1 LIVSWRVMTARM
13 TRRSL
18 FAATAGAAVGELVR
32 PAGSVAALVGANS
45 AGSAAN
51 PAVFDRSVG
60 SLPAGGTGLTVR
72 LSRNADLLGVRW
84 SGAPGARVELR
95 FGDGR
100 GSWSRWV
107 AAGIRA
113 HVPEGAPTSEESV
126 GDPVWT
132 GGSYLVQ
139 LRANR
144 SLERVSLSCV
154 DVSDGV
160 GAHRQSVRAQ
170 PVALAAALPLATPVL
185 PAGSGQPPI
194 LARSGWA
201 RGMGPPKVAPEYGTV
216 EMAFVHHTE
225 NPNGYSP
232 GEVPAILRAIYA
244 FHRYVRGWD
253 DIGYNFV
260 IDLYGRIFEARAG
273 GIDEPVA
280 GAQAGGY
287 NLVST
292 GVAVLGEFMSTPIS
306 PAAARALRR
315 LLAWKLSLHGI
326 PCRGRVTVRVNPAGA
341 AYSRFSA
348 GTHVSLPRIAGHRDA
363 DTTDCPGNVLYGEL
377 PLVRSHAEQLAG
389 RPAVATL
396 ALGGPV
402 APSSQPS
409 SAVGATAPGARTP
422 AQPSSAGP
430 RTAAP
435 GQSPQS
441 SQARVLT
448 GRLTRLDGTP
458 IAGAP
463 MAIQARNVSRRGEV
477 VLEATLAQTVT
488 DAEGGWSL
496 PAVITSPGPATWLRA
511 LCPGTKGV
519 PAAVSDPLRA
529 AGTVSLTAAP
539 APVQA
544 PAPAPAPTP
553 PAAPPPS
560 T

>member
-1 LIVSWRVMTARM
+1 MTARM

-18 FAATAGAAVGELVR
+18 LAAAAGAAVGEVVR
-32 PAGSVAALVGANS
+32 PAGSVAALVGADAPGAA
-45 AGSAAN
+45 AG
-51 PAVFDRSVG
+51 PAVFARRVG
-60 SLPAGGTGLTVR
+60 SLPAGGAGLIVR
-72 LSRNADLLGVRW
+72 LGRNADLLGVRW
-84 SGAPGARVELR
+84 AGAAGARLELR

-100 GSWSRWV
+100 ESWSRWV
-107 AAGIRA
+107 AGGVRA
-113 HVPEGAPTSEESV
+113 HVPEGAPSSGESI

-132 GGSYLVQ
+132 GGSSRVQ

-154 DVSDGV
+154 DVSDGI
-160 GAHRQSVRAQ
+160 GAHRRSVSARPA
-170 PVALAAALPLATPVL
+170 ALAAALPLATPIL

-201 RGMGPPKVAPEYGTV
+201 HGMAPPKVAPEYGTV

-225 NPNGYSP
+225 NPNGYLP
-232 GEVPAILRAIYA
+232 GEVPAMLRAIYV
-244 FHRYVRGWD
+244 FHRHVRGWN

-260 IDLYGRIFEARAG
+260 IDLFGRIFEARAG

-306 PAAARALRR
+306 PAAASALQR

-326 PCRGRVTVRVNPAGA
+326 PCRGRVNVRVNPAGA
-341 AYSRFSA
+341 AFSRFPA
-348 GTHVSLPRIAGHRDA
+348 GAHVSLPRIAGHRDA
-363 DTTDCPGNVLYGEL
+363 DTTDCPGSVLYGEL
-377 PLVRSHAEQLAG
+377 PLLRSHAERLAG

-396 ALGGPV
+396 ALSGPV
-402 APSSQPS
+402 APSSLS
-409 SAVGATAPGARTP
+409 SPAGATAPGEQTP
-422 AQPSSAGP
+422 AAPSSAGP
-430 RTAAP
+430 RTAP
-435 GQSPQS
+435 RGPQS
-441 SQARVLT
+441 SQTSVLT

-463 MAIQARNVSRRGEV
+463 MTIQARNVSHRGEV
-477 VLEATLAQTVT
+477 VQEATLAQTVT
-488 DAEGGWSL
+488 DAEGSWSL
-496 PAVITSPGPATWLRA
+496 PAAISSPGPATWLRA

-539 APVQA
+539 APAQA
-544 PAPAPAPTP
+544 PLPAPAPAPTP